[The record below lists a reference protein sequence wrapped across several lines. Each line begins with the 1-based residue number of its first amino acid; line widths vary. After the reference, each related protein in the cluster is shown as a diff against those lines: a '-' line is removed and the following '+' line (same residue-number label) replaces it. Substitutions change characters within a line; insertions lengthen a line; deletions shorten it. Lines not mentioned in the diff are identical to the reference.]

1 MIRPVRPAAL
11 LLFVLALSACGRK
24 QADTAPSPTTTAA
37 DAGERARMDSIAR
50 ADAERDRAER
60 ERLDRERVARER
72 MEAARRTMEEAIHFG
87 YDRSDL
93 TLEAR
98 NILDAKLPLLGASR
112 DVRILVEGHTDE
124 RGSDEYNLA
133 LAQRRA
139 AAAKRYLVQ
148 RGIASERIEIRSLGE
163 EQPTCTEDH
172 EGCWS
177 RNRRDEFQITTGG
190 LVATPE

>member
-1 MIRPVRPAAL
+1 MIRPARHAAL
-11 LLFVLALSACGRK
+11 LLLVLASTACGRK
-24 QADTAPSPTTTAA
+24 KADTTPTPTTTAT
-37 DAGERARMDSIAR
+37 DARDRARMDSIAR
-50 ADAERDRAER
+50 ADAERERAER
-60 ERLDRERVARER
+60 ERLDRERIARER
-72 MEAARRTMEEAIHFG
+72 VEAARRTMEEAIYFG

-98 NILDAKLPLLGASR
+98 NTLDAKLPLLGASR

-148 RGIASERIEIRSLGE
+148 RGIASDRIEIRSLGE
-163 EQPTCTEDH
+163 EQPTCTESN

-177 RNRRDEFQITTGG
+177 RNRRDEIQITTGG